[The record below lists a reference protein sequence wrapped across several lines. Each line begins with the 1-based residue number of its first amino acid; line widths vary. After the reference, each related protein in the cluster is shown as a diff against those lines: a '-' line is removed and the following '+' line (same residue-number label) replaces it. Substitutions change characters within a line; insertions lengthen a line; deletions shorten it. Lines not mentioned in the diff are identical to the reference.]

1 MEKLGDEVSFHDV
14 CTEFD
19 QNHIPIYL
27 LLIINRMYVT
37 ILQVLNMLSYRTV
50 DIRKSLQ
57 LEELLQREEIEYF
70 IEEAVAMQTIKVL
83 FKQININLQLEHLS
97 VMPYILVI
105 NK

>member
-1 MEKLGDEVSFHDV
+1 
-14 CTEFD
+14 
-19 QNHIPIYL
+19 
-27 LLIINRMYVT
+27 MYVT

-97 VMPYILVI
+97 IMPCILVI
-105 NK
+105 NKISPPNTILYNVMLESN